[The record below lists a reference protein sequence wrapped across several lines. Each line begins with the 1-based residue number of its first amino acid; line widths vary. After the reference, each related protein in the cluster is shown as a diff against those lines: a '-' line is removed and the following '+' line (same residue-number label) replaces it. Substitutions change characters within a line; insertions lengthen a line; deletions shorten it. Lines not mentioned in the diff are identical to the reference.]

1 MSLPATASQ
10 ALALQYQDPDGA
22 WVTVATCDVGAILRT
37 RRLASP
43 PRQAITAQRWRV
55 IKKGVE
61 DLQGVFRLSGLKAF
75 RETAEM
81 SPHKRWNFDF
91 DAGAQ
96 RYGLIA
102 TDGNLEVYRRGVR
115 VASVPSPYSAA
126 QLTAVRRT
134 QSRDTLLGFHV
145 QVAPHRIAR
154 QGAHGE
160 WDSRPQPFKNVPI
173 FDYTGERAGGINEVQ
188 SLTFVDYQGGDTF
201 NITLEGET
209 TASIGYSTSM
219 ATLAASV
226 QAAMTALSNI
236 GPGGVTVTS
245 PGDKVLHV
253 TFIGENRADDLGEM
267 APTTLSSDE
276 GRIRTA
282 TVTQGKP
289 GGEPVMSAT
298 RGWPA
303 VGIFYASR
311 LWLGGLRSR
320 TQTMLASRLGFF
332 FDFRADGQA
341 TADKGIDVDLDA
353 DESTDIMALFPG
365 RHLQVFSQSQE
376 FFCPMTPIVAPAPFP
391 PTTKAGLEPNTPI
404 LELDGNAVFVHAGGR
419 TISRTI
425 YDAASEEKYIVDPLS
440 SFVSH
445 LMKGPGANIV
455 AGGMRR
461 HSYTDAPSLGLFI
474 RADGKGVVMSA
485 LLSQDVLG
493 FTPWTTD
500 GQFTEAGGEL
510 AGDLYVCTRRTS
522 GGVESHRL
530 ERLDEERMLD
540 ASVRVEVDGAP
551 VETVTGLGH
560 LEGRTVVAY
569 IDGADAGDVVVED
582 GAVALPY
589 PALRTVEVGLLFVP
603 KGTILPIVLEQD
615 PRAGASMHAR
625 TGEIAMRLG
634 GTSNLHVGMTGKRLW
649 PMPLKRRG
657 GAGQQGALLDAGPGE
672 DAFEGWT
679 RLYPVPGFQD
689 DAQISWE
696 QRRPGPLEIREI
708 VVDVQS

>member
-1 MSLPATASQ
+1 MTLPASASQ
-10 ALALQYQDPDGA
+10 VLALQYQAPGGA
-22 WVTVATCDVGAILRT
+22 WVTVATCDLGSILRT
-37 RRLASP
+37 RRLASRAGQP
-43 PRQAITAQRWRV
+43 ITARRWRV
-55 IKKGVE
+55 IKKGAE

-75 RETAEM
+75 RETAEL

-91 DAGAQ
+91 DAGTQ

-102 TDGNLEVYRRGVR
+102 TDGNLEVYCRGVR

-145 QVAPHRIAR
+145 EVAPHRIAR

-160 WDSRPQPFKNVPI
+160 WDSRPQPFRNVPI
-173 FDYTGERAGGINEVQ
+173 FDYTGQREGGINEVQ
-188 SLTFVDYQGGDTF
+188 SLTFVGYENGDTF

-236 GPGGVTVTS
+236 GAGGVSVGS
-245 PGDKVLHV
+245 PGAGVLHV

-303 VGIFYASR
+303 TGIFYGSR

-332 FDFRADGQA
+332 FDFQTGGQA
-341 TADKGIDVDLDA
+341 TSDKGIDVDLDA

-365 RHLQVFSQSQE
+365 RHLQVFSQSRE
-376 FFCPMTPIVAPAPFP
+376 FFCPITPIVPPAPFP
-391 PTTKAGLEPNTPI
+391 PTSKAGLQPDTPI
-404 LELDGNAVFVHAGGR
+404 LEMDGNAVFVHAGGQ
-419 TISRTI
+419 TISRSI
-425 YDAASEEKYIVDPLS
+425 YDDAEQKYIVDPLS
-440 SFVSH
+440 SFASH
-445 LMKGPGANIV
+445 LTGGGIT
-455 AGGMRR
+455 AGGFRR
-461 HSYTDAPSLGLFI
+461 QKSTDAPNLGFWI
-474 RADGKGVVMSA
+474 RADGKAMVMSA
-485 LLSQDVLG
+485 LLSQEVLG
-493 FTPWTTD
+493 FVPWSTD
-500 GQFTEAGGEL
+500 GTFTEAGGEL

-522 GGVESHRL
+522 AGVPSHRL
-530 ERLDEERMLD
+530 ERLDEARMLD
-540 ASVRVEVDGAP
+540 ASVRVVVDGAP
-551 VETVTGLGH
+551 VETVQGLGH

-569 IDGADAGDVVVED
+569 IDGADAGDVVVMG

-603 KGTILPIVLEQD
+603 RGTILPVVLEQD

-634 GTSNLHVGMTGKRLW
+634 PTANLHVGMTGKRLW
-649 PMPLKRRG
+649 PLSLKRRG
-657 GAGQQGALLDAGPGE
+657 GVGDQGALLDHGPGE